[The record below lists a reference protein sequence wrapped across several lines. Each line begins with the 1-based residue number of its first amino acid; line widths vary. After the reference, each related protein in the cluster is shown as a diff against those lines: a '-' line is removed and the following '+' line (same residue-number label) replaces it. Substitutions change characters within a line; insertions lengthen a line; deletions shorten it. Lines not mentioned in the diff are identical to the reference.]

1 MVGSLSGDMLN
12 TGDVHPADDIPEIL
26 WPKGNEGQKRDKA
39 ITKMFRKTQTTEA
52 SGSFILMLTDLP
64 SSSVPH

>member
-39 ITKMFRKTQTTEA
+39 ITKMFRKTQKTEEM
-52 SGSFILMLTDLP
+52 I
-64 SSSVPH
+64 